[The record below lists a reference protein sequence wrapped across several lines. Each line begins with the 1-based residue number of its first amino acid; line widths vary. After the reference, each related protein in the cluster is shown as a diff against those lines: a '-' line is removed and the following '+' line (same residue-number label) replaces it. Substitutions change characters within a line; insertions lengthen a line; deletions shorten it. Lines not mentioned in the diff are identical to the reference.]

1 MSKKI
6 APFYSKNECIESIF
20 FIIFKT
26 DIVQNLQQLG
36 ILLEERVKN
45 VIKIELMNKFLLMR
59 YAVYS
64 FSQKK

>member
-1 MSKKI
+1 MYWKH
-6 APFYSKNECIESIF
+6 FYF
-20 FIIFKT
+20 IFKT
-26 DIVQNLQQLG
+26 DIAQNLQQLG

-64 FSQKK
+64 FSQKN